1 MPDLGKLE
9 LGWYCFKALPK
20 KEHIAAQLLS
30 KVEGMEALCPRISY
44 LKKTK
49 RGKVRFIECLFPGY
63 LFVRADLKHAYR
75 LIRSIQGIRDVVSFG
90 DRVPV
95 LPDAF
100 VEDLKSR
107 IGEEST
113 KTLPDPVIQA
123 GQLVTVIEGPFKD
136 LKAIVSGELSSQNRV
151 ALLLQFLGR
160 EMEVS
165 VPLEIVMPEGGERK
179 TEIWES

>member
-30 KVEGMEALCPRISY
+30 KVDNVEALCPRISY

-49 RGKVRFIECLFPGY
+49 RGKVRFVECLFPGY
-63 LFVRADLKHAYR
+63 LFVRADLKDAYR
-75 LIRSIQGIRDVVSFG
+75 HIRSIQGVRDIVSFG

-100 VEDLKSR
+100 VADLKNR
-107 IGEEST
+107 IGEENT
-113 KTLPDPVIQA
+113 RALPDPVIEA

-136 LKAIVSGELSSQNRV
+136 LQAIVSGELSSQNRV

-160 EMEVS
+160 EMEIS
-165 VPLEIVMPEGGERK
+165 VPLESVIAEQEERK